1 MNTQKS
7 DYFSA
12 AECALHEVI
21 HRYFKEDSERL
32 LFGVLLCEF
41 STKNTLKVVNSG
53 FPPALSIC
61 SN

>member
-1 MNTQKS
+1 MSTQKS

-41 STKNTLKVVNSG
+41 STTNTWKIMGSG
-53 FPPALSIC
+53 FPPALTVC
-61 SN
+61 FH